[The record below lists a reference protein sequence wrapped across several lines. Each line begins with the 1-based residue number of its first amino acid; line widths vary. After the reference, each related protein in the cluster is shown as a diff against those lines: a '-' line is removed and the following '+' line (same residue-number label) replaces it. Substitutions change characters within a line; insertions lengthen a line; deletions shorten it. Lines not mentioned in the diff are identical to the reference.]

1 MTNDEGVLF
10 AGLFM
15 NTQDDRKYDE
25 GKLRLDLIPPEV
37 IRALGEVLTYGAG
50 KYGDR
55 NWEKGISEDRL
66 YAALQRHLLAWREGK
81 ANDEESGLSSLAHA
95 LCNLAMLVTFERR
108 NACADRELLEA
119 IASGK
124 SSLD

>member
-1 MTNDEGVLF
+1 MILEG
-10 AGLFM
+10 
-15 NTQDDRKYDE
+15 TKYDA

-37 IRALGEVLTYGAG
+37 WRALGEVLTYGAG

-81 ANDEESGLSSLAHA
+81 AKDEESGLSPLAHA

-108 NACADRELLEA
+108 NAYADRDW
-119 IASGK
+119 IK
-124 SSLD
+124 SSRGENA

>member
-1 MTNDEGVLF
+1 
-10 AGLFM
+10 M
-15 NTQDDRKYDE
+15 NTE
-25 GKLRLDLIPPEV
+25 GLKHDAEKLRLDLIPPEA
-37 IRALGEVLTYGAG
+37 IRALGEVLTYGAN
-50 KYGDR
+50 KYDDR
-55 NWEKGISEDRL
+55 NWELGISEDRL

-81 ANDEESGLSSLAHA
+81 AKDEESGLSSLAHA

-108 NACADRELLEA
+108 SARADRELLYA